1 MKGGV
6 AKTTTAIHLA
16 AYLAE
21 LGSTVL
27 VDADPNNSACNWAK
41 RGNLPFPVLPLLKAI
56 GIGAQYEHIVVDTQA
71 RPKPDELQDLVE
83 GCDLLIVPTTPDPL
97 SLEGM
102 MLTIS
107 TLKRFHAENYRVLL
121 TIVPPEPIPEGKMA
135 RQELEAAGIPLFSRS
150 IRRLMAFQRAAADGL
165 VVDQVRDRN
174 SRLAALDYEYVAKE
188 SHRII
193 ESGSQSATAS

>member
-16 AYLAE
+16 AYLAG
-21 LGSTVL
+21 LGPTVL
-27 VDADPNNSACNWAK
+27 VDADPNNSAGNWAK
-41 RGNLPFPVLPLLKAI
+41 RGHLPFPVLPLLKAI
-56 GIGAQYEHIVVDTQA
+56 GVGAQYEHIVVDTQA
-71 RPKPDELQDLVE
+71 RPKPEELHDLVE

-102 MLTIS
+102 MLTLS
-107 TLKRFHAENYRVLL
+107 TLKQFNAKNYRVLL

-135 RQELEAAGIPLFSRS
+135 RQELEAAGIPLFARG

-165 VVDQVRDRN
+165 IVDQVRDRN
-174 SRLAALDYEYVAKE
+174 ARLAALDYEYVAEE
-188 SHRII
+188 SHRVI
-193 ESGSQSATAS
+193 ESRSYSVTTS

>member
-6 AKTTTAIHLA
+6 AKTTTAIHVA
-16 AYLAE
+16 AYLAG

-27 VDADPNNSACNWAK
+27 VDADPNGSACNWGR

-56 GIGAQYEHIVVDTQA
+56 SAGTQYEHIVVDTQA
-71 RPKPDELQDLVE
+71 RPKPEELHDLIE

-102 MLTIS
+102 MLTLS
-107 TLKRFHAENYRVLL
+107 TLKRFNADNYRVLL

-135 RQELEAAGIPLFSRS
+135 RRELECAGIPLFAHS
-150 IRRLMAFQRAAADGL
+150 IRRLMAFQRAAADGV

-174 SRLAALDYEYVAKE
+174 ARLAALDYQSIAQECQSVIE
-188 SHRII
+188 LRSH
-193 ESGSQSATAS
+193 SARAS